1 MDMDIV
7 ELAKKYKAAK
17 AVADKAL
24 KALQTAIR
32 KEALASEA
40 QNAAKPAKPKNATR
54 PAKPKKATKPAK
66 PKKAV
71 IAGAPKN
78 QPKSEWTPY
87 RATLLKKMKKG
98 KWITGF
104 DARVLSGHEQG
115 PGFTQNVLNHF
126 LKKSVI
132 KKRKLGTT
140 TQWCLK

>member
-54 PAKPKKATKPAK
+54 PAK